1 MAIRVQDK
9 EKDQIVVQES
19 ERQLI
24 EGIQS
29 GDREALRRLYERFS
43 RFAMGV
49 ALRYVPERE
58 DALDVVHDSFV
69 VILTS
74 INSFEYRGEGSL
86 RNWVSKIV
94 SHHAI
99 DWIKKHE
106 QLSFSDQMPDEIEED
121 EEAVI
126 EDIPKNL
133 LNEMIGRL
141 PLRYRVVI
149 NLRAFE
155 ELSHKDIA
163 LRLGI
168 NENTSVT
175 LFSRAKRKLE
185 KMMKEYLNS
194 QRI

>member
-69 VILTS
+69 IILTS

-141 PLRYRVVI
+141 PLRYRGVI

-155 ELSHKDIA
+155 ELSHKEIA

>member
-1 MAIRVQDK
+1 LAIRVQG
-9 EKDQIVVQES
+9 EENDQIVVQES

-155 ELSHKDIA
+155 ELSYKDIA

-168 NENTSVT
+168 SENTSVT

>member
-1 MAIRVQDK
+1 MVARFQDK

-155 ELSHKDIA
+155 ELSYKDIA

-168 NENTSVT
+168 SENTSVT

>member
-69 VILTS
+69 IILTS
-74 INSFEYRGEGSL
+74 INSFEYRGEESL

-155 ELSHKDIA
+155 ELSHKEIA

>member
-1 MAIRVQDK
+1 MAIRVQGE

-69 VILTS
+69 IILTS
-74 INSFEYRGEGSL
+74 INSLEYRGEGSL

-99 DWIKKHE
+99 DWSKKHE

-121 EEAVI
+121 EEVAMEEV
-126 EDIPKNL
+126 PKDL

-155 ELSHKDIA
+155 ELSYKDIA

-168 NENTSVT
+168 SENTSVT

>member
-1 MAIRVQDK
+1 MAIRVQGE

-24 EGIQS
+24 DGIQS

-74 INSFEYRGEGSL
+74 INSFEYCGEGSL

-94 SHHAI
+94 CHHAI

-106 QLSFSDQMPDEIEED
+106 QLSFSDQMLDEIEEN
-121 EEAVI
+121 EEVAI
-126 EDIPKNL
+126 EEVPKDL

-155 ELSHKDIA
+155 ELSHKEIA

>member
-1 MAIRVQDK
+1 LAIRVQGE

-155 ELSHKDIA
+155 ELSYKDIA

-168 NENTSVT
+168 SENTSVT

>member
-1 MAIRVQDK
+1 LAIRVQDK

-155 ELSHKDIA
+155 ELSYKDIA

-168 NENTSVT
+168 SENTSVT

>member
-155 ELSHKDIA
+155 ELSHKEIA

-185 KMMKEYLNS
+185 KTMKEYLNS

>member
-29 GDREALRRLYERFS
+29 GDREAMRRLYERFS

-69 VILTS
+69 IILTS

-155 ELSHKDIA
+155 ELSHKEIA

>member
-1 MAIRVQDK
+1 MAIRVQGE

-69 VILTS
+69 IILTS

-106 QLSFSDQMPDEIEED
+106 QLSFSDQMPDEIEEN
-121 EEAVI
+121 EEVAI
-126 EDIPKNL
+126 EEVPKDL

-155 ELSHKDIA
+155 ELSYKDIA

-168 NENTSVT
+168 SENTSVT

>member
-1 MAIRVQDK
+1 MAIRVQGE

-69 VILTS
+69 IILTS

-141 PLRYRVVI
+141 PLRYRIVI

-155 ELSHKDIA
+155 ELSHKEIA

-168 NENTSVT
+168 SENVSVT
-175 LFSRAKRKLE
+175 LFSRAKRKLA

>member
-155 ELSHKDIA
+155 ELSHKEIA

>member
-69 VILTS
+69 IILTS

-155 ELSHKDIA
+155 ELSHKEIA

>member
-74 INSFEYRGEGSL
+74 INNFVYRGEGSL

>member
-1 MAIRVQDK
+1 MAIRIQGE

-155 ELSHKDIA
+155 ELSYKDIA

-168 NENTSVT
+168 SENTSVT

>member
-69 VILTS
+69 IILTS

-141 PLRYRVVI
+141 PLRYRVII

-155 ELSHKDIA
+155 ELSHKEIA

>member
-1 MAIRVQDK
+1 MAIRVQGE

-69 VILTS
+69 IILTS

-106 QLSFSDQMPDEIEED
+106 QLSFSDQMPDEIEDD
-121 EEAVI
+121 EEVAMEEV
-126 EDIPKNL
+126 PKDL

-155 ELSHKDIA
+155 ELSYKDIA

-168 NENTSVT
+168 SENTSVT

>member
-69 VILTS
+69 IILTS

-155 ELSHKDIA
+155 ELSHKKIA

>member
-1 MAIRVQDK
+1 MAIRVQGE

-58 DALDVVHDSFV
+58 DALDIVHDSFV

-121 EEAVI
+121 EEVAMEEV
-126 EDIPKNL
+126 PKDL

-155 ELSHKDIA
+155 ELSYKDIA

-168 NENTSVT
+168 SENTSVT

>member
-69 VILTS
+69 IILTS

-155 ELSHKDIA
+155 ELSYKDIA

>member
-1 MAIRVQDK
+1 LAIRVQGE

-69 VILTS
+69 IILTS

-155 ELSHKDIA
+155 ELSYKDIA

-168 NENTSVT
+168 SENTSVT

>member
-155 ELSHKDIA
+155 ELSYKDIA

>member
-1 MAIRVQDK
+1 M
-9 EKDQIVVQES
+9 
-19 ERQLI
+19 
-24 EGIQS
+24 
-29 GDREALRRLYERFS
+29 RRLYDRYADY
-43 RFAMGV
+43 AMAVG
-49 ALRYVPERE
+49 LRYIPER
-58 DALDVVHDSFV
+58 DAVRDVLQDSFV
-69 VILTS
+69 KILTS
-74 INSFEYRGEGSL
+74 VGQMVYRGEGSL
-86 RNWVSKIV
+86 KCWVAKIV
-94 SHHAI
+94 SHRAI
-99 DWIKKHE
+99 GWIKEHE
-106 QLSFSDQMPDEIEED
+106 QLLLSDQMPDEIEED

-155 ELSHKDIA
+155 ELSHKEIA

>member
-1 MAIRVQDK
+1 MAIRVQGE

-86 RNWVSKIV
+86 RNWVSKII

-155 ELSHKDIA
+155 ELSHKEIA

>member
-1 MAIRVQDK
+1 MAIRVQGE

-69 VILTS
+69 IILTS

-121 EEAVI
+121 EEVAMEEV
-126 EDIPKNL
+126 PKDL

-155 ELSHKDIA
+155 ELSYKDIA

-168 NENTSVT
+168 SENTSVT
-175 LFSRAKRKLE
+175 LFSRAQRKLE
-185 KMMKEYLNS
+185 RMMKEYLNS

>member
-1 MAIRVQDK
+1 MAIRVQGE

-106 QLSFSDQMPDEIEED
+106 QLSFSDQIPDEIEED

-155 ELSHKDIA
+155 ELSYKDIA

-168 NENTSVT
+168 SENTSVT

>member
-69 VILTS
+69 IILTS

>member
-1 MAIRVQDK
+1 MAIRVQGE

-69 VILTS
+69 IILTS

-106 QLSFSDQMPDEIEED
+106 QLSFSDQIPDEIEEN
-121 EEAVI
+121 EEAAI
-126 EDIPKNL
+126 EEVPKNL

-141 PLRYRVVI
+141 PLRYRIVI

-155 ELSHKDIA
+155 ELSHKEIA

-168 NENTSVT
+168 SENVSVT
-175 LFSRAKRKLE
+175 LFSRAKRKLA

>member
-1 MAIRVQDK
+1 MAIRVQGE

-74 INSFEYRGEGSL
+74 INGFEYRGEGSL

-121 EEAVI
+121 EEVAMEEV
-126 EDIPKNL
+126 PKDL

-155 ELSHKDIA
+155 ELSYKDIA

-168 NENTSVT
+168 SENTSVT